1 MKGQTFNVVITG
13 VGGQGVLTL
22 LKILAEAALK
32 QGLDVKTSEVHGL
45 AQRGGAITCNLRF
58 GKKVFSSTV
67 SEGAAN
73 LVISLEEMETLRSCR
88 YASKET
94 KTNFLVNSYRM
105 YPPTMLLNNEK
116 YPDRK
121 QIADSLKKFGRRV
134 VFVDATAIVKKYLNN
149 TRTAN
154 VYLLGRAKKEG
165 FLPLS
170 RECLLSAVKEFFPE
184 KHFEINKKAFDLGM
198 KK

>member
-1 MKGQTFNVVITG
+1 MKNTFNIVITG

-22 LKILAEAALK
+22 LKILGEAALK
-32 QGLDVKTSEVHGL
+32 QGLEVKTSEVHGL

-58 GKKVFSSTV
+58 GEKVYSPTV
-67 SEGAAN
+67 KNGEAN
-73 LVISLEEMETLRSCR
+73 LVISLEEMEALRACR
-88 YASKET
+88 YASKEA

-105 YPPTMLLNNEK
+105 YPPLMYLNNEK

-121 QIADSLKKFGRRV
+121 QILAGLKRFGRRA
-134 VFVDATAIVKKYLNN
+134 VFVDATAVVKKAVGN

-154 VYLLGRAKKEG
+154 VYLLGKAKKEG
-165 FLPLS
+165 FIPLS
-170 RECLLSAVKEFFPE
+170 RESLLAAVKEFFPE
-184 KHFEINKKAFDLGM
+184 KHFEINKKAFDLAM

>member
-1 MKGQTFNVVITG
+1 MKDTFNIVITG

-32 QGLDVKTSEVHGL
+32 QGLEVKTSELHGL
-45 AQRGGAITCNLRF
+45 AQRGGSITCNLRF
-58 GKKVFSSTV
+58 GKRVFSPMV
-67 SEGAAN
+67 RNGEAN
-73 LVISLEEMETLRSCR
+73 LIISLEELEAMRACR
-88 YASKET
+88 YASKEA

-105 YPPTMLLNNEK
+105 YPPMMYVNNEK

-121 QIADSLKKFGRRV
+121 QITAGLKKFGRRA
-134 VFVDATAIVKKYLNN
+134 VFVDATAVVKKFVGN

-170 RECLLSAVKEFFPE
+170 RESLLAAVKEFFPE
-184 KHFEINKKAFDLGM
+184 KHFDINKKAFDLGM

>member
-1 MKGQTFNVVITG
+1 MKGIFNIVIIG
-13 VGGQGVLTL
+13 AGGQGVLTL

-32 QGLDVKTSEVHGL
+32 QGFDVKTSEVHGL
-45 AQRGGAITCNLRF
+45 SQRGGIITCNLRF
-58 GKKVFSSTV
+58 GENVYSSIVKKGS
-67 SEGAAN
+67 AN
-73 LVISLEEMETLRSCR
+73 LVISLEEMEALRACI
-88 YASKET
+88 YASKPSN
-94 KTNFLVNSYRM
+94 TNFLVNSYRIYQPMM
-105 YPPTMLLNNEK
+105 YLKNEK

-121 QIADSLKKFGRRV
+121 QIVKGIKKFSRRS
-134 VFVDATAIVKKYLNN
+134 VFVDATLEAKKAVGN

-154 VYLLGRAKKEG
+154 VYLLGRAKREG

-170 RECLLSAVKEFFPE
+170 RECLLAAIKEFFPE